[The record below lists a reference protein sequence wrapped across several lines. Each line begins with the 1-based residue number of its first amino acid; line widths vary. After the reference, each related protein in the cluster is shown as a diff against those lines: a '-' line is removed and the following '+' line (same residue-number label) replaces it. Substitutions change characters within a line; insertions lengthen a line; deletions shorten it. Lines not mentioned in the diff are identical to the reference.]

1 MKMQG
6 LYILKDR
13 LAVPVETIEE
23 WAAQLGSSGNMVA
36 AEAIGPYVISTV
48 FLGIDHNFGMGELP
62 ILFETMIF
70 KDSAAEEYQERCG
83 TWEEAI
89 EMHERA
95 VAHVMALI
103 D

>member
-1 MKMQG
+1 MTRPLG
-6 LYILKDR
+6 LYVLRGR

-23 WAAQLGSSGNMVA
+23 WGEMFASRDRIVAVEQLGR
-36 AEAIGPYVISTV
+36 YVISTV
-48 FLGIDHNFGMGELP
+48 FLGVDHNLFGELP

-70 KDSAAEEYQERCG
+70 GGAEYQERCG

-89 EMHERA
+89 DMHERA

-103 D
+103 DQ